1 MDTILKIDNVSMRFG
16 GLMALSEVGFEVA
29 KGRILG
35 LIGPNGAGKTT
46 MFNCIAGIYKP
57 TSGGVLYDMGG
68 SLKDVAG
75 SKPERMT
82 EIGVART
89 FQNIR
94 LFGSLSVLDNVRI
107 GRHCRASQGFWGA
120 VLRTRGQKAEEKRL
134 VEQSLEYLDFVGLR
148 SKALDLSSSLS
159 YGDQRRLEIARAMA
173 SQPRLLLLD
182 EPAAG
187 MNPQE
192 TASLVDLIHAIMNK
206 DITVVLIEHDM
217 KLVMSICEHLVV
229 LDHGVKIAE
238 GGPREIREN
247 PQVIEAYLGR
257 GAAHA

>member
-1 MDTILKIDNVSMRFG
+1 MDTILKIDGVSKRFG
-16 GLMALSEVGFEVA
+16 GLMALSDVSFEVQA
-29 KGRILG
+29 GRIMG

-46 MFNCIAGIYKP
+46 MFNCIAGIYTP
-57 TSGGVLYDMGG
+57 TAGQIVLDTGEG
-68 SLKDVAG
+68 AVPVQG

-82 EIGVART
+82 QMGVART

-94 LFGSLSVLDNVRI
+94 LFGSLTVLDNVRI
-107 GRHCRASQGFWGA
+107 GRHCRTGQGFWGA
-120 VLRTRGQKAEEKRL
+120 VLRTRGQKAEEARL
-134 VEQSLEYLDFVGLR
+134 IEESLEYLDFVGL
-148 SKALDLSSSLS
+148 KHKTLTVATALS

-173 SQPRLLLLD
+173 SGPRLLLLD

-192 TASLVDLIHAIMNK
+192 TASLVDLIHAILEK

-217 KLVMSICEHLVV
+217 KLVMNICEHLVV
-229 LDHGVKIAE
+229 LDHGVMIAE
-238 GGPREIREN
+238 GGPRDIREN

>member
-1 MDTILKIDNVSMRFG
+1 MDAILKIDSVSKRFG
-16 GLMALSEVGFEVA
+16 GLMALSDVSFQVTRGQ
-29 KGRILG
+29 ILG

-57 TSGGVLYDMGG
+57 TEGSILFEREGRHVEVGG
-68 SLKDVAG
+68 SR
-75 SKPERMT
+75 PEQMT
-82 EIGVART
+82 QMGVART

-94 LFGSLSVLDNVRI
+94 LFASLSVLDNVRI
-107 GRHCRASQGFWGA
+107 GRHCRAAQGFWGA
-120 VLRTRGQKAEEKRL
+120 VLRTRAQKAEEKRL
-134 VEQSLEYLDFVGLR
+134 VDQSMSYLDFVGLGP
-148 SKALDLSSSLS
+148 KALDLSSALS
-159 YGDQRRLEIARAMA
+159 YGDQRRLEIARALA
-173 SQPRLLLLD
+173 SEPRLLLLD

-192 TASLVDLIHAIMNK
+192 TASLVDLIHAILAK
-206 DITVVLIEHDM
+206 GVDVVLIEHDM
-217 KLVMSICEHLVV
+217 KLVMSICQHLVV

-247 PQVIEAYLGR
+247 PEVIEAYLGR